1 MFTRLY
7 LKNYKSL
14 VELSVDLLKK
24 KNEAKQLVLVYGE
37 NGVGKS
43 NFASAFLTLRE
54 SLQTMMVRNAIERFL
69 DNKDRELS
77 IPDDVFIEM
86 ITKNM
91 RDTESIIKNCKTIKI
106 SGNMILEFEFILS
119 GKNGTYRLEY
129 DDKRIVN
136 EKLDYVLSK
145 NKTNVFE
152 ISSENIKIN
161 ENLFSDKEYAKE
173 VKELIKKYFGKHTFL
188 SILLHEREE
197 KADGYVEKKLNEG
210 IFEVISEFMT
220 MSTKVKSGN
229 RGERGSMGV
238 SHQILTNLEKGEI
251 HVDEMEELVKAENVV
266 NEFFTLAYADIKE
279 AYYKKEIVEDKIE
292 YELFFKKLI
301 YGEIID
307 VSYEA
312 ESTGTLHL
320 LNILPFLLMSVEG
333 TTVIIDEIDTG
344 IHDLLVNNILTNI
357 INSLKGQLIITTH
370 NTMLLESEIEPSY
383 IYTFMVDRN
392 ANKMLEP
399 ITNYEDRSHPNL
411 NYRSRYLKGMYGG
424 TPMSRDVDFDE
435 LHELLD

>member
-1 MFTRLY
+1 MFTRVY

-24 KNEAKQLVLVYGE
+24 KNEPKKLVLVYGE

-77 IPDDVFIEM
+77 VPDDVFIEM

-106 SGNMILEFEFILS
+106 PGNMILEFEFILS

-152 ISSENIKIN
+152 ISNENIKIN
-161 ENLFSDKEYAKE
+161 ENLFLDKEYAKE
-173 VKELIKKYFGKHTFL
+173 IKELIKKYFGKHTFL

-197 KADGYVEKKLNEG
+197 KAAQ
-210 IFEVISEFMT
+210 ISAVTLF
-220 MSTKVKSGN
+220 S
-229 RGERGSMGV
+229 
-238 SHQILTNLEKGEI
+238 LTSCSIIPSYPN
-251 HVDEMEELVKAENVV
+251 
-266 NEFFTLAYADIKE
+266 FLANARS
-279 AYYKKEIVEDKIE
+279 A
-292 YELFFKKLI
+292 
-301 YGEIID
+301 
-307 VSYEA
+307 
-312 ESTGTLHL
+312 
-320 LNILPFLLMSVEG
+320 
-333 TTVIIDEIDTG
+333 
-344 IHDLLVNNILTNI
+344 
-357 INSLKGQLIITTH
+357 SL
-370 NTMLLESEIEPSY
+370 SEIP
-383 IYTFMVDRN
+383 
-392 ANKMLEP
+392 L
-399 ITNYEDRSHPNL
+399 
-411 NYRSRYLKGMYGG
+411 SRY
-424 TPMSRDVDFDE
+424 S
-435 LHELLD
+435 